1 MLIEIRVP
9 ELPESVS
16 EATLIAWHKQV
27 GDAVAE
33 SDNLVDLETDKVV
46 LEIPSPV
53 QGVVTEIC
61 ISDGS
66 VVSAGDLI
74 AKIDDSATP
83 ATLKDTLEPKLGTA
97 STASP
102 SVRKLLQGHGLS
114 INDITGTGKNGRVLK
129 ADAEAS
135 IRQLSD
141 VPSPASNTDSAD
153 PVSGPADDG
162 DSNRP
167 SRRVPMTRIRAR
179 IAERLVQAQQT
190 AAILTTF
197 NEVNLEPI
205 MALRK
210 RVQTRFQAEHEVKLG
225 LMSFFVKASVQALK
239 AFPSINASVDGNDIV
254 YHGYFDVGIAV
265 SSDQGLVVPII
276 RDADNMGFADIE
288 RSIIDFSV
296 RAQARNLHYEELT
309 GGTFTVSNG
318 GVFGS
323 MLSTPILNPPQSAI
337 LGMHTIQDR
346 PVAEKG
352 EVVIRPMMYLA
363 LSYDHRII
371 DGRNAVQFLVMIKH
385 ALEDPAQLL
394 LDI

>member
-1 MLIEIRVP
+1 
-9 ELPESVS
+9 
-16 EATLIAWHKQV
+16 
-27 GDAVAE
+27 
-33 SDNLVDLETDKVV
+33 
-46 LEIPSPV
+46 
-53 QGVVTEIC
+53 
-61 ISDGS
+61 
-66 VVSAGDLI
+66 
-74 AKIDDSATP
+74 
-83 ATLKDTLEPKLGTA
+83 
-97 STASP
+97 
-102 SVRKLLQGHGLS
+102 
-114 INDITGTGKNGRVLK
+114 
-129 ADAEAS
+129 
-135 IRQLSD
+135 
-141 VPSPASNTDSAD
+141 
-153 PVSGPADDG
+153 
-162 DSNRP
+162 
-167 SRRVPMTRIRAR
+167 MTRIRAR